1 MLIGISFVI
10 LISTVFRMD
19 EMNNFWPVKVLR
31 FVSIFFICAVL
42 FAAMMYPGGNI
53 HDPDQV
59 GYSFTHNFLSDL
71 GGYQSHSNKTN
82 FISSFFFNM
91 SMFFF
96 VAVGFAFVKIQA
108 LFKDDPLTSKLAM
121 VGSLFFLI
129 GTIFFAGVGLTPYDL
144 YLEPHVFFAVNAFRL
159 MVPASLIYVIVL
171 LRSDIDN
178 RFALI
183 TAIYLLLVLAYTI
196 YLQFAGNPLE
206 NAEEMVRQATMQKLI
221 SIASVLSIFSLSF
234 AFQRRIDSLHET

>member
-1 MLIGISFVI
+1 
-10 LISTVFRMD
+10 
-19 EMNNFWPVKVLR
+19 
-31 FVSIFFICAVL
+31 
-42 FAAMMYPGGNI
+42 
-53 HDPDQV
+53 
-59 GYSFTHNFLSDL
+59 
-71 GGYQSHSNKTN
+71 
-82 FISSFFFNM
+82 
-91 SMFFF
+91 MFFF

-121 VGSLFFLI
+121 LGSLFFLI
-129 GTIFFAGVGLTPYDL
+129 GTVFFAGVGLTPYDL

-196 YLQFAGNPLE
+196 YLQFAGNPQE

-234 AFQRRIDSLHET
+234 AFQRRIDHLKDR

>member
-1 MLIGISFVI
+1 
-10 LISTVFRMD
+10 
-19 EMNNFWPVKVLR
+19 MNNFWPVKVLR

-53 HDPDQV
+53 HDPEQV

-71 GGYQSHSNKTN
+71 GGYKSHSNKTN
-82 FISSFFFNM
+82 FVSSFFFNM

-96 VAVGFAFVKIQA
+96 VAVGCAFVKIQA

-121 VGSLFFLI
+121 MGSLFFLI
-129 GTIFFAGVGLTPYDL
+129 GTVFFAGVGLTPYDL

-178 RFALI
+178 RFASI

-234 AFQRRIDSLHET
+234 AFQRRIDTLHKT